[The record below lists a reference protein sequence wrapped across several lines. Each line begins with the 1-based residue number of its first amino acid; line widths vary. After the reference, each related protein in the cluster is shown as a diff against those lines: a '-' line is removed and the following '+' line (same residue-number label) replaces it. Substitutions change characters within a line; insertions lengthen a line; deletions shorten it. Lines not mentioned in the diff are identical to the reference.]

1 MSLGSSED
9 LVGEAINNA
18 TIAIRTYNKFLLASS
33 PHPRIEGFG
42 GFEGFQGFLW
52 MGFRFSFQ
60 DLGLEASRLQVSLGQ
75 RGATTCLKIS
85 GQRRTF
91 PLLPGTFEVVMP

>member
-33 PHPRIEGFG
+33 LHPRIEGLG
-42 GFEGFQGFLW
+42 GLK
-52 MGFRFSFQ
+52 GFRVPCGWAS
-60 DLGLEASRLQVSLGQ
+60 GLVFKTWVSRL
-75 RGATTCLKIS
+75 RGSGPSGFSWATR
-85 GQRRTF
+85 GNERA
-91 PLLPGTFEVVMP
+91 